1 MLARPERRFAR
12 RALGGRRVGAGLR
25 GRRRSHRLLVLLFLH
40 VRPPFRL
47 GIRDHDHF
55 LRGLAEVSPT
65 FRSRH
70 RRLLTARS
78 GSGSPAS
85 TASCLPSASA
95 PGRRPPCAL
104 RAGGV
109 VPVPTAS
116 PARACV
122 ACLPAAPPRVARLLV
137 LWAGRRLLLS
147 APGGFRFFFFDVP
160 PAARPRGGE
169 DNLPPAP
176 PLPRDPR

>member
-12 RALGGRRVGAGLR
+12 RALGGRLVGAGLR

-95 PGRRPPCAL
+95 PGRRPPCA
-104 RAGGV
+104 RI
-109 VPVPTAS
+109 TRHS
-116 PARACV
+116 
-122 ACLPAAPPRVARLLV
+122 
-137 LWAGRRLLLS
+137 
-147 APGGFRFFFFDVP
+147 
-160 PAARPRGGE
+160 
-169 DNLPPAP
+169 LPPLVAFLRP
-176 PLPRDPR
+176 NSAISCRPSDAANPN